1 MSQIHIVRNGAETA
15 FSRPFKR
22 ALFRDKRITFGAKGV
37 FATLWDFPDGW
48 IFYLSFIVGMSPGG
62 ITQLKTYLKEL
73 KYFGAI
79 SIVLKRLSAEEAL
92 EMTKRGF
99 KVYKAGQVVGRQWIL
114 NHPDLW
120 AIDFPLSNQK
130 SNEQPLSP
138 KDRFSD
144 LRENH
149 LSVMP
154 SVGESTP
161 KVLQLE
167 GSANIR
173 PLPQDNDLVKVP
185 SGSADYIF
193 PKQLTSQEREIAK
206 PQLDVID
213 SALAQAILDELAARL
228 NANKVTGAPLSYL
241 RSLITRAN
249 TGQFMPEAGIRVA
262 AAREQAKLVQLKKAA
277 EVIKPSNPSEIPKHL
292 AAMHQVLGRKSTS
305 NLNQED

>member
-62 ITQLKTYLKEL
+62 ITQLKSYLKEL

-79 SIVLKRLSAEEAL
+79 SIVLKRLSAEEAI
-92 EMTKRGF
+92 EMTKLGL
-99 KVYKAGQVVGRQWIL
+99 KVYKAGQIVGRQWIL

-149 LSVMP
+149 LSVKP
-154 SVGESTP
+154 LVGESTP
-161 KVLQLE
+161 KGLQLE

-173 PLPQDNDLVKVP
+173 PLPQDYEVAKNP
-185 SGSADYIF
+185 CGSTDYIF

-213 SALAQAILDELAARL
+213 SALAQAVLDELAARL

-249 TGQFMPEAGIRVA
+249 TGQFMPEAGIRVS
-262 AAREQAKLVQLKKAA
+262 AAREQAKLAQLKKAA
-277 EVIKPSNPSEIPKHL
+277 EVIKPSNPSDIPKHL
-292 AAMHQVLGRKSTS
+292 ATMHQVLNRKSTT
-305 NLNQED
+305 NLNQKD

>member
-22 ALFRDKRITFGAKGV
+22 ALFRDRRITFGAKGV

-92 EMTKRGF
+92 EMTKLGT
-99 KVYKAGQVVGRQWIL
+99 KVYKAGQIVGRQWIL

-149 LSVMP
+149 LLAKP
-154 SVGESTP
+154 SVGESAT
-161 KVLQLE
+161 KGLQLK
-167 GSANIR
+167 GSANIS
-173 PLPQDNDLVKVP
+173 PLPQDNDAAKVA
-185 SGSADYIF
+185 SGCADYIF

-206 PQLDVID
+206 SQLDVID
-213 SALAQAILDELAARL
+213 SALAQAVLDELAARL

-241 RSLITRAN
+241 RSLITRAK
-249 TGQFMPEAGIRVA
+249 TGLFTPEAGVRIA
-262 AAREQAKLVQLKKAA
+262 SARERALLTEAQKTSQ
-277 EVIKPSNPSEIPKHL
+277 VIKPSNPSEIPKHL
-292 AAMHQVLGRKSTS
+292 AAMHQVLGRKSTQ
-305 NLNQED
+305 NLNQKD

>member
-1 MSQIHIVRNGAETA
+1 MSQIYIVRNGVETA

-92 EMTKRGF
+92 EMTKRGV
-99 KVYKAGQVVGRQWIL
+99 KVYKAGQIVGRQWIL

-149 LSVMP
+149 PSVKP

-167 GSANIR
+167 GSTNIR
-173 PLPQDNDLVKVP
+173 PLLQ
-185 SGSADYIF
+185 
-193 PKQLTSQEREIAK
+193 
-206 PQLDVID
+206 
-213 SALAQAILDELAARL
+213 
-228 NANKVTGAPLSYL
+228 
-241 RSLITRAN
+241 
-249 TGQFMPEAGIRVA
+249 
-262 AAREQAKLVQLKKAA
+262 
-277 EVIKPSNPSEIPKHL
+277 
-292 AAMHQVLGRKSTS
+292 
-305 NLNQED
+305 

>member
-92 EMTKRGF
+92 EMTKLGT
-99 KVYKAGQVVGRQWIL
+99 KVYKAGQIVGRQWIL

-120 AIDFPLSNQK
+120 AIDFPLSNKK
-130 SNEQPLSP
+130 SNEQPFSP

-149 LSVMP
+149 LTVKP
-154 SVGESTP
+154 LVGESTP
-161 KVLQLE
+161 KGLQLE

-173 PLPQDNDLVKVP
+173 PLPEDKEVATDP
-185 SGSADYIF
+185 SGSTDYIF

-206 PQLDVID
+206 SQLDVID
-213 SALAQAILDELAARL
+213 SALAQAVLDELAARL

-262 AAREQAKLVQLKKAA
+262 AAREQAKSAQLKMAA

-292 AAMHQVLGRKSTS
+292 AAMHQVLGRKSTT